1 MPIDNAM
8 QSAQP
13 TRLLH
18 TMLRVS
24 DLERS
29 LQFYIEKLGMRL
41 HRQERYPAGR
51 FTLAFVGYGEERADA
66 CIELTH
72 NWDPLAYQHGTAYG
86 HIALAVVNVAASC
99 ASLRAAGVAVVR
111 QAGPM
116 SASSPD
122 RSTPEHIAFIEDP
135 DGYRIELVQQST
147 VTAQHAPKETPICL
161 SYD

>member
-1 MPIDNAM
+1 M
-8 QSAQP
+8 P

-18 TMLRVS
+18 TMLRVG

-29 LQFYIEKLGMRL
+29 LQFYVGKLGMRL

-51 FTLAFVGYGEERADA
+51 FTLAFVGYGDERASA

-72 NWDPLAYQHGTAYG
+72 NWDQSAYQHGTAYG
-86 HIALAVVNVAASC
+86 HIALAVVDVARSC
-99 ASLRAAGVAVVR
+99 ASLQAAGVAVVR

-122 RSTPEHIAFIEDP
+122 RSEQEHIAFIEDP

-147 VTAQHAPKETPICL
+147 PSA
-161 SYD
+161 

>member
-1 MPIDNAM
+1 MPIDNAT

-41 HRQERYPAGR
+41 LRQERYPAGR
-51 FTLAFVGYGEERADA
+51 FTLVFVGYGEERADA

-72 NWDPLAYQHGTAYG
+72 NWDQPAYQQGTAYG

-99 ASLRAAGVAVVR
+99 ASLQAAGVAVVR
-111 QAGPM
+111 HAGPM

-122 RSTPEHIAFIEDP
+122 RSAQEHIAFIEDP
-135 DGYRIELVQQST
+135 DGYRIELIQQST
-147 VTAQHAPKETPICL
+147 ATAQHTPKETPTCL